1 MHKAWANL
9 ITYRILVFF
18 LSLLYSF
25 PSPTSIPGISSG
37 NRLPSL
43 SFRVCFLLSTQ
54 GKIHTFSSKCLHTV
68 NMADAKGGR
77 VLLGFFNTEDIFEL
91 TPSGKEELSSVDSC
105 MCSIELFI
113 GNFSNFK
120 LFHNFILCKCS
131 MMLRDIFPAY
141 PSARI
146 HLSFCV
152 EGEFANLQPTLMPNE
167 MRCVLCISFRDISL
181 HFYFPKA
188 KTKGYCV
195 SFHPNG
201 KMFLR
206 KALVWFV
213 IKVTF

>member
-1 MHKAWANL
+1 MPKAWANL

-37 NRLPSL
+37 NKPPSL
-43 SFRVCFLLSTQ
+43 SFRVCFLMSTQ
-54 GKIHTFSSKCLHTV
+54 GKIHIFSSKCLHTV

-77 VLLGFFNTEDIFEL
+77 VLLGSFNTEDIFGL

-152 EGEFANLQPTLMPNE
+152 EGEFANLQPTLVPNE
-167 MRCVLCISFRDISL
+167 TDVFCAFHLGILVCTFISPRLKQMDTVYLFIQ
-181 HFYFPKA
+181 
-188 KTKGYCV
+188 T
-195 SFHPNG
+195 G
-201 KMFLR
+201 KCS
-206 KALVWFV
+206 
-213 IKVTF
+213 